1 MNFRAKIAKKCFSIS
16 GPKKVVKMR
25 WSVARG
31 LLREKVVQKEVLS
44 KFSTSSES
52 SSATQTPSR
61 TLSSIP
67 LPQEQQERVSK
78 INIKTE
84 VPGPKS
90 TQLRNELLDLQ
101 QMSSVNLVTDLE
113 NSFGN
118 YLTDV
123 DGNTYL
129 DCFMQIAS
137 LPLG

>member
-1 MNFRAKIAKKCFSIS
+1 
-16 GPKKVVKMR
+16 MR

-78 INIKTE
+78 INIKAE